1 MRMSIAKLSEQR
13 SSLLEQAIIVI
24 PLELQ
29 DLIKDIGQPHMLELL
44 ARSGREIR
52 GMDHAQSE
60 DGRNEAIEVLEDFVH
75 LFVAQ
80 QGWCDTRLH
89 PFAMDLDEEI
99 PDAFWFWFFEIAGY
113 L

>member
-1 MRMSIAKLSEQR
+1 MRMPIAKLSEQR
-13 SSLLEQAIIVI
+13 SRLLEQAIII

-29 DLIKDIGQPHMLELL
+29 GLIKDIGQFHMLELL

-52 GMDHAQSE
+52 GMDRAQPE

-89 PFAMDLDEEI
+89 PFAMDLDEKV